1 MSSQTLG
8 RAPDRSD
15 QRQIN
20 RTTLQVWE
28 WGDAQNPTVICAH
41 GAFDHGRMFDDLAPR
56 LADDGWHV
64 VTYDARGHGNSGRL
78 TSGHSWEP
86 MVVDLAVL
94 ARSFGEPVG
103 LIGHSMGA
111 SVVTQVAATFPEL
124 VRWAVNLDGLG
135 PPKLE
140 FDDDQLADF
149 ASAGVAN
156 TMRTTTRGHRHF
168 PDLTSMAEQR
178 GKINYRM
185 PKEWTEHLAQFG
197 AEEGPGGWRWK
208 WDPQFSLSMPAGY
221 SVARAIIDYPRVT
234 PPMLV
239 LTGAEKDQW
248 GELPAEEAERRVAMF
263 QNATHH
269 RMSGG
274 GHYLHLEK
282 PDETYELIHEFIA
295 ANEGDSNGGAA

>member
-15 QRQIN
+15 LRPIN
-20 RTTLQVWE
+20 HTTLRVWE
-28 WGDAQNPTVICAH
+28 WGDEHNDTIICAH

-64 VTYDARGHGNSGRL
+64 VAYDARGHGDSGRL
-78 TSGHSWEP
+78 SSGHSWEA

-94 ARSFGEPVG
+94 ARSFDGPVG

-111 SVVTQVAATFPEL
+111 SVVTQIGATFPEL
-124 VRWAVNLDGLG
+124 ARWIINLDGLG

-149 ASAGVAN
+149 ASAAIGN
-156 TMRTTTRGHRHF
+156 TMRTSTRGHRHF

-185 PKEWTEHLAQFG
+185 PKPWTEHLAEHG
-197 AEEGPGGWRWK
+197 AQEGPGGWTWK
-208 WDPQFSLSMPAGY
+208 WDAQFSLTMPSGY
-221 SVARAIIDYPRVT
+221 SVARAIVDYPRVS
-234 PPMLV
+234 PPILV

-248 GELPAEEAERRVAMF
+248 GDLPADEAERRVEMF

-269 RMSGG
+269 RMVGG

-282 PDETYELIHEFIA
+282 PDETYELIKAFID
-295 ANEGDSNGGAA
+295 ANATDGGAS